1 VSEEISEL
9 VLEALGGEVSDPPK
23 TQRIFTNR
31 DLDFESIEAIG
42 FDMDYTLAVYK
53 QAAMEQ
59 LSLDVT
65 VAKLLAQGYPQ
76 SLSSLRVDLDFAMRG
91 LIVDKQEGN
100 LLKLDR
106 HGYVGRA
113 FHGHSRMSSSERT
126 AMYSAQRIGQDPDRF
141 AWADTLFAL
150 PEITVFAKV
159 VELIDSAP
167 ELFAPGEVPSYAE
180 AWHDVRAAIDLAH
193 QDDSIKR
200 EIKARPGDFL
210 DDDPDLAL
218 TLHKLRSSGKK
229 LFLLTNSYY
238 PYSKVLMSHLLDG
251 RLPAYESWESF
262 FDWIIVGSKKPSFF
276 DAGQQFLEIDPAT
289 GEPSGEAVA
298 VPLRGKVYQGGAR
311 EGLQEALAMPGDS
324 VLYVGD
330 HIYGDIVKSKKS
342 SSWRT
347 ALVLSDLEHDL
358 AVRDRYRSALEEV
371 ESLTRLRNQ
380 LAEESGDQRNLLRQ
394 IDKLEPSMINDVVG
408 DGVLSNKE
416 CEALRERGAQA
427 SRRRYERLKRHHER
441 VYDRLKEV
449 RKEVGAAFNPYWG
462 SVFSERYDTSL
473 FGAQVESYACI
484 YTSRVSNFRFVS
496 AARKFHAP
504 HGSLPHW

>member
-1 VSEEISEL
+1 LSEEISEL
-9 VLEALGGEVSDPPK
+9 VLEALGDEVSDPPK

-53 QAAMEQ
+53 QTAMEQ
-59 LSLDVT
+59 LSLDAT
-65 VAKLLAQGYPQ
+65 VAKLLAQGYPTE
-76 SLSSLRVDLDFAMRG
+76 LSSLRVDLEFAMRG
-91 LIVDKQEGN
+91 LIVDKQQGN

-113 FHGHSRMSSSERT
+113 FHGHRRMSGSERT
-126 AMYSAQRIGQDPDRF
+126 AMYSAQRIGQDPERF
-141 AWADTLFAL
+141 AWVDTLFAL
-150 PEITVFAKV
+150 PEITVFAKLV
-159 VELIDSAP
+159 DMIDGSP
-167 ELFAPGEVPSYAE
+167 EKFLDHEVPSYE
-180 AWHDVRAAIDLAH
+180 RAWNDVRAAIDLAH

-200 EIKARPGDFL
+200 EIKLRPGEYL
-210 DDDPDLAL
+210 EDDPELAIM
-218 TLHKLRSSGKK
+218 LHKLRSSGKK

-238 PYSKVLMSHLLDG
+238 PYSNVLMSHLLD
-251 RLPAYESWESF
+251 RQLPEYESWQSF
-262 FDWIIVGSKKPSFF
+262 FDYVVVGSKKPSFF
-276 DAGQQFLEIDPAT
+276 DDGEQFLEIDLES
-289 GEPSGEAVA
+289 GELSGEAVD

-311 EGLQEALAMPGDS
+311 EGLQEALGMPGDS

-358 AVRDRYRSALEEV
+358 AVRDRYRSALEEI

-380 LAEESGDQRNLLRQ
+380 LAEQSGDQRNLLRQ
-394 IDKLEPSMINDVVG
+394 IDKLSPSEIDEVVG
-408 DGVLSNKE
+408 EGVLTKQE
-416 CEALRERGAQA
+416 CKALLEKGVQA
-427 SRRRYERLKRHHER
+427 ARRRHERLKRHHER
-441 VYDRLKEV
+441 VYERLKEL
-449 RKEVGAAFNPYWG
+449 RMEVGKAFNPYWG

-473 FGAQVESYACI
+473 FGAQVEIYACI
-484 YTSRVSNFRFVS
+484 YTSRVSNFRYVS
-496 AARKFHAP
+496 PVRKFHAP

>member
-1 VSEEISEL
+1 MSEEISEL
-9 VLEALGGEVSDPPK
+9 VLDALGGEGFEPPK

-59 LSLDVT
+59 LSLDAT
-65 VAKLLAQGYPQ
+65 VAKLLAKGYPTQ
-76 SLSSLRVDLDFAMRG
+76 LSSLRVDLDFAMRG
-91 LIVDKQEGN
+91 LIVDKLEGN

-113 FHGHSRMSSSERT
+113 FHGHRRMSGSERT
-126 AMYSAQRIGQDPDRF
+126 TMYSAQRIGQDPERF

-150 PEITVFAKV
+150 PEITVFAKIV
-159 VELIDSAP
+159 DLIDGAP
-167 ELFAPGEVPSYAE
+167 DSFVQHGAPTYER

-200 EIKARPGDFL
+200 EIKARPGEYL
-210 DDDPDLAL
+210 EDDPELAI

-238 PYSKVLMSHLLDG
+238 PYSKVLMSHLLDR
-251 RLPAYESWESF
+251 RLPEYESWQSF
-262 FDWIIVGSKKPSFF
+262 FDWVIVGSKKPSFF
-276 DAGQQFLEIDPAT
+276 DAGQQFLGIDPAS
-289 GEPSGEAVA
+289 GELTGEAVD

-311 EGLQEALAMPGDS
+311 EGLQDALAMPGDS

-380 LAEESGDQRNLLRQ
+380 LSEQSGDQRNLLRQ
-394 IDKLEPSMINDVVG
+394 IDKLEPSDINEVVG
-408 DGVLSNKE
+408 DGVLAERE
-416 CEALRERGAQA
+416 CEALLEKGVQA
-427 SRRRYERLKRHHER
+427 ARRRHDRLKRHHER
-441 VYDRLKEV
+441 VYERLKEV
-449 RKEVGAAFNPYWG
+449 RKEVGKAFNPYWG
-462 SVFSERYDTSL
+462 SVFAERYDTSL
-473 FGAQVESYACI
+473 FGAQVENYACI
-484 YTSRVSNFRFVS
+484 YTSRVSNFRYVS
-496 AARKFHAP
+496 PARKFHAP

>member
-1 VSEEISEL
+1 MSEEISEL
-9 VLEALGGEVSDPPK
+9 VLEALGGEAVEPPK
-23 TQRIFTNR
+23 AQRIFTNR

-59 LSLDVT
+59 LSLDATVT
-65 VAKLLAQGYPQ
+65 KLLAQGYPEE
-76 SLSSLRVDLDFAMRG
+76 LSSLQVDLDFAMRG

-113 FHGHSRMSSSERT
+113 FHGHRRMAGAERT
-126 AMYSAQRIGQDPDRF
+126 AMYSAQRIGQDPERF

-150 PEITVFAKV
+150 PEITIFAKV
-159 VELIDSAP
+159 VDLIDSAP
-167 ELFAPGEVPSYAE
+167 ERSVPTYGE
-180 AWHDVRAAIDLAH
+180 AWNDVRAAIDLAH

-200 EIKARPGDFL
+200 EIKQRPGDYL
-210 DDDPDLAL
+210 EDDPDLPA

-229 LFLLTNSYY
+229 LFLLTNSYF
-238 PYSKVLMSHLLDG
+238 PYSNVLMSHLLDR
-251 RLPAYESWESF
+251 RLPEYESWRSF
-262 FDWIIVGSKKPSFF
+262 FDWIVVGSKKPSFF
-276 DAGQQFLEIDPAT
+276 EAGRPFLGIDP
-289 GEPSGEAVA
+289 ESGELTRESVE
-298 VPLRGKVYQGGAR
+298 VPLRGRVYQGGAR
-311 EGLQEALAMPGDS
+311 EGLQRALGMSGDA

-358 AVRDRYRSALEEV
+358 AVRDRYRSALEEI

-380 LAEESGDQRNLLRQ
+380 LAEQSGDQRNLLRQ
-394 IDKLEPSMINDVVG
+394 IDKLGAEDLNAVVG
-408 DGVLSNKE
+408 EGVLSADE
-416 CEALRERGAQA
+416 CEALLEKGVQA
-427 SRRRYERLKRHHER
+427 ARRRHDRLKRHHER
-441 VYDRLKEV
+441 VYDRLQEV
-449 RKEVGAAFNPYWG
+449 RKEVGRAFNPYWG
-462 SVFSERYDTSL
+462 SVFAERYDTSL

-484 YTSRVSNFRFVS
+484 YTSRVSNFRYVS
-496 AARKFHAP
+496 PARKFHAP